1 MVLIF
6 NPATTFTTYKLL
18 DLLISKNISFKLIDP
33 TNIHSLSIK
42 QNDGIP
48 TDIIINGE
56 LINLQL
62 VSCVFSTSSN
72 LNLCIDLEDKDF
84 TEFEKGA
91 SVIFLNTEWRKLNEF
106 IAYILQQLPHLSI
119 PYDNENKLKTN
130 EIAKKLG
137 FKIPDS
143 IISTNINNIESYFLE
158 KSEKSFVAK
167 RISEFL
173 SGETLNGVYYQ
184 HESSIMKIANL
195 KIFQKSIFP
204 STSQKIINF
213 DYEIRSL
220 YVDGSISSV
229 VRCSKSYEI
238 DMPFILNDSIEI
250 KIKNL
255 MQMLNLKFGS
265 IDLLIDEFD
274 NYYFLEVNPH
284 GQYDLIDVL
293 GDFDVYQQIFNFIY
307 EREKSIICYSEKI

>member
-91 SVIFLNTEWRKLNEF
+91 SVIFLNT
-106 IAYILQQLPHLSI
+106 I
-119 PYDNENKLKTN
+119 
-130 EIAKKLG
+130 
-137 FKIPDS
+137 
-143 IISTNINNIESYFLE
+143 
-158 KSEKSFVAK
+158 K
-167 RISEFL
+167 R
-173 SGETLNGVYYQ
+173 
-184 HESSIMKIANL
+184 
-195 KIFQKSIFP
+195 
-204 STSQKIINF
+204 
-213 DYEIRSL
+213 
-220 YVDGSISSV
+220 
-229 VRCSKSYEI
+229 RCR
-238 DMPFILNDSIEI
+238 NC
-250 KIKNL
+250 
-255 MQMLNLKFGS
+255 
-265 IDLLIDEFD
+265 
-274 NYYFLEVNPH
+274 H
-284 GQYDLIDVL
+284 
-293 GDFDVYQQIFNFIY
+293 
-307 EREKSIICYSEKI
+307 